1 MIAEWMSGGK
11 ARGVLGDN
19 SQDIG
24 GRGSNSKCDLIQ
36 LSKDAQL
43 NGNKCNSLLQ

>member
-24 GRGSNSKCDLIQ
+24 GEATVKVI
-36 LSKDAQL
+36 
-43 NGNKCNSLLQ
+43 